1 MMFIFFCENT
11 KILNRK
17 YELNNN
23 GEIDHGILINHSTK
37 NKDHSNLIN
46 ELLNGSKN
54 EDENSLDR
62 KNSEFTKLD
71 SKRNVS
77 SLTDSS
83 TLVIDEAVLK
93 TMENFG
99 YIRDD
104 IQKFLINN
112 ELNYATATYFLLSN
126 GNEIS

>member
-1 MMFIFFCENT
+1 M
-11 KILNRK
+11 
-17 YELNNN
+17 
-23 GEIDHGILINHSTK
+23 
-37 NKDHSNLIN
+37 
-46 ELLNGSKN
+46 
-54 EDENSLDR
+54 
-62 KNSEFTKLD
+62 D

-77 SLTDSS
+77 SLTDSY

-126 GNEIS
+126 RNEISYIYILFILKRFILLIIIKNIYKQLNHFSY

>member
-1 MMFIFFCENT
+1 M
-11 KILNRK
+11 
-17 YELNNN
+17 
-23 GEIDHGILINHSTK
+23 
-37 NKDHSNLIN
+37 
-46 ELLNGSKN
+46 
-54 EDENSLDR
+54 
-62 KNSEFTKLD
+62 D

-104 IQKFLINN
+104 IN

-126 GNEIS
+126 GNEISIYIYLFLKGLFC

>member
-1 MMFIFFCENT
+1 M
-11 KILNRK
+11 
-17 YELNNN
+17 
-23 GEIDHGILINHSTK
+23 
-37 NKDHSNLIN
+37 N

-112 ELNYATATYFLLSN
+112 ELNYATATYYLMLKDELN
-126 GNEIS
+126 TN